1 MGKAAAVA
9 LALVLS
15 TGAILASN
23 IDVHHAVVREGPHE
37 QSFFGFS
44 VAQYSDSTTSTSW
57 CVNLTQTFL

>member
-1 MGKAAAVA
+1 MGEAAAVA
-9 LALVLS
+9 LALVFLS
-15 TGAILASN
+15 VGAILASN

-57 CVNLTQTFL
+57 